1 MLSRVAEAI
10 YWMNRY
16 IERAE
21 NNARMLDVNIQV
33 MLDFEMNGER
43 AAEKHWNP
51 IISTLEDHELFQKLY
66 SEMNGENVIDFVT
79 FEKKNPNSIYS
90 CIAYARENARTVREQ
105 ISSEMF
111 EILNK
116 LYLFI
121 RSEDARKLF
130 RNSSFEFFNYIV
142 EGSHLFQGT
151 TDATMTHGE
160 GWHFG
165 QAGRFLERA
174 DRTSR
179 LLDMK
184 YHVLLPSGEQVGGN
198 VDTVHWMGVL
208 RSCSGLEAYR
218 KLYVD
223 QVAPW
228 KVAKFLITSATFPR
242 SINFC
247 VRELD
252 RAIHRISGV
261 PGGQYQCEVEQLS
274 GRLQADLG
282 YVSISEIF
290 KFGLHQYLDRIQLR
304 LIAIAAALSE
314 EYCDWQ
320 VPEVPVEAA

>member
-21 NNARMLDVNIQV
+21 SNARMLDVNMQV
-33 MLDFEMNGER
+33 MLDFEMHNEG
-43 AAEKHWNP
+43 AVEKHWNP
-51 IISTLEDHELFQKLY
+51 ILSTLEDHELFEKLY
-66 SEMNGENVIDFVT
+66 PEMNGDNVVDFVT
-79 FEKKNPNSIYS
+79 FERKNPNSIYS

-105 ISSEMF
+105 ISSEMW

-121 RSEDARKLF
+121 RSDEARKLF
-130 RNSSFEFFNYIV
+130 RNSSYEFFNYLV
-142 EGSHLFQGT
+142 ESSHLFQGT
-151 TDATMTHGE
+151 MDATMTHGE

-165 QAGRFLERA
+165 QVGRYLERA

-184 YHVLLPSGEQVGGN
+184 YHILLPSGEQVGGN

-228 KVAKFLITSATFPR
+228 KVAKFLITDATFPR

-247 VRELD
+247 VNELD
-252 RAIHRISGV
+252 RCIHRISGC
-261 PGGQYQCEVEQLS
+261 PRGRYESEIEQLS
-274 GRLQADLG
+274 GRLHADLV
-282 YVSISEIF
+282 YVSIDEIF

-304 LIAIAAALSE
+304 LIKIAAALSE
-314 EYCDWQ
+314 EYCEWQ
-320 VPEVPVEAA
+320 TPEIEETV

>member
-21 NNARMLDVNIQV
+21 SNARMLDVNIQV
-33 MLDFEMNGER
+33 MLDFEMHGQG
-43 AAEKHWNP
+43 ATDKHWSP
-51 IISTLEDHELFQKLY
+51 ILSTLEDHELFEKLY
-66 SEMNGENVIDFVT
+66 PELTGDNVVDFVT
-79 FEKKNPNSIYS
+79 FERKNPNSIYS

-105 ISSEMF
+105 ISSEMW
-111 EILNK
+111 EVLNR

-121 RSEDARKLF
+121 RSDDARKLF
-130 RNSSFEFFNYIV
+130 RNSSYEFFNYIV

-151 TDATMTHGE
+151 TDSTMTHGE
-160 GWHFG
+160 GWYFG
-165 QAGRFLERA
+165 QVGRFLERA

-184 YHVLLPSGEQVGGN
+184 YHILLPSGEQVGGN

-228 KVAKFLITSATFPR
+228 KVAKFLITDAKFPR
-242 SINFC
+242 SINYC
-247 VRELD
+247 VNQLD
-252 RAIHRISGV
+252 RAIHRISGG
-261 PGGQYQCEVEQLS
+261 PRGHFENELEQLS
-274 GRLQADLG
+274 GRLHADLG
-282 YVSISEIF
+282 YVSIDEIF

-304 LIAIAAALSE
+304 LGDIAAALSKQ
-314 EYCDWQ
+314 YCEWQ
-320 VPEVPVEAA
+320 VPEVEEAT

>member
-21 NNARMLDVNIQV
+21 SNARMLDVNIEV

-43 AAEKHWNP
+43 TSEKHWKP
-51 IISTLEDHELFQKLY
+51 IISTLENDELFQKLY
-66 SEMNGENVIDFVT
+66 PEINGDNVIDFVT

-105 ISSEMF
+105 ISSEMW
-111 EILNK
+111 EVLNTM
-116 LYLFI
+116 YLFM
-121 RSEDARKLF
+121 RSDDAKKLF
-130 RNSSFEFFNYIV
+130 RNSSYEFFNYIV
-142 EGSHLFQGT
+142 EGSHRFQGT

-160 GWHFG
+160 GWDFG
-165 QAGRFLERA
+165 QCGRFLERA

-228 KVAKFLITSATFPR
+228 KVAKFLITDATFPR
-242 SINFC
+242 SINYC
-247 VRELD
+247 VNELD
-252 RAIHRISGV
+252 CTIHRISGV
-261 PGGQYQCEVEQLS
+261 PRGRFQSEVEQLS

-282 YVSISEIF
+282 YVTIDEIF
-290 KFGLHQYLDRIQLR
+290 RFGLHQYLDRIQLR
-304 LIAIAAALSE
+304 LIHIAAALSE
-314 EYCDWQ
+314 EYCEWM
-320 VPEVPVEAA
+320 VPEVEIPKI